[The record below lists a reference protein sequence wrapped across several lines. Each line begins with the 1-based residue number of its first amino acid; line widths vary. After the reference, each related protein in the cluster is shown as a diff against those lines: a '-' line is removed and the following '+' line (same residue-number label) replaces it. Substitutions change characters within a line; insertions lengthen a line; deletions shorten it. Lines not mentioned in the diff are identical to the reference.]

1 MSKQQKFQ
9 AKKPVPAKSK
19 TTKAAAKPGV
29 LQRLDA
35 TFEKNEKKIFYI
47 LLTISTLFSF
57 LLFDSKVSTGG
68 DDSAYIERAWQLLH
82 EGIFPYFQGP
92 GYPVF
97 LSLFVKLFG
106 LNVIVLKL
114 SSVLCQFGFVWFTY
128 KAFRKRIP
136 YSVLF
141 ALISFVSFNTF
152 FQYYASQTYT
162 ETFFLFIQSV
172 CLYIIFNIIDS
183 IKPENGLL
191 TEVKK
196 DYPKWLLF
204 GFMFLVLSLS
214 KSIAFVSIVAVVF
227 YFLLNKNFKQ
237 ILYALIAFGIFRII
251 YQLGTAAAFGA
262 NDSGQLELLLR
273 KDLYKPE
280 LGHEDFSGMIT
291 RFMSNFKLYFSLHMY
306 RIFNIRSVDDIKVYP
321 GISFL
326 SGIVLA
332 VFTFISYRKNKFVFF
347 SGIYVLML
355 CGGVFFAIQ
364 ANNMQD
370 RLIMIAMP
378 LLFLVLFYGVY
389 ELARR
394 SGTLQYL
401 VLLFA
406 AVMILITVG
415 KSVIQAQKN
424 TTALSKNLSGDIYFG
439 YTPDWV
445 NFLQMSRYCAD
456 SLPVNENAQIISRK
470 PEMSFIY
477 GRGRK
482 FIGQYWVP
490 TMNAD
495 SILMGWQQE
504 KVKYVIMPSL
514 RMEPKKNNGRIINTL
529 QRMIQPIQM
538 KYPQKLK
545 LLKTI
550 GTDEAAYLY
559 EISY

>member
-321 GISFL
+321 GISYL

>member
-1 MSKQQKFQ
+1 MAKQQKFQ
-9 AKKPVPAKSK
+9 PKKPLPVKSK
-19 TTKAAAKPGV
+19 TTKATAQAGV
-29 LQRLDA
+29 LQRLDER
-35 TFEKNEKKIFYI
+35 FEKNEKKIFYG
-47 LLTISTLFSF
+47 LLFLSTVFSF

-68 DDSAYIERAWQLLH
+68 DDSAYIERAWQLIH
-82 EGIFPYFQGP
+82 DGIFPYYQGP

-136 YSVLF
+136 YTVLF
-141 ALISFVSFNTF
+141 ALLAFISFNSF

-162 ETFFLFIQSV
+162 ETFFLFIQSI
-172 CLYIIFNIIDS
+172 CLYVMFRIIDS
-183 IKPENGLL
+183 IKTEPGFLSGL
-191 TEVKK
+191 KQ
-196 DYPKWLLF
+196 DYLKWLLF
-204 GFMFLVLSLS
+204 GFMFLLLSIS
-214 KSIAFVSIVAVVF
+214 KSIAFVSIGAVVI
-227 YFLLNKNFKQ
+227 YFLLNKNYKQ
-237 ILYALIAFGIFRII
+237 ILYALIAFAVFRII
-251 YQLGTAAAFGA
+251 YQLGTAAAFGP
-262 NDSGQLELLLR
+262 NGSGQLELLLR

-306 RIFNIRSVDDIKVYP
+306 RILNLRPADAIKVYP
-321 GISFL
+321 GLSFL
-326 SGIVLA
+326 SGIALA
-332 VFTFISYRKNKFVFF
+332 VFTLLSYRKNKFVFF
-347 SGIYVLML
+347 AGIYMLVL

-378 LLFLVLFYGVY
+378 LVFLVLLYGMY

-394 SGTLQYL
+394 SGGLQYI
-401 VLLFA
+401 VLLFSSI
-406 AVMILITVG
+406 MLLITIG
-415 KSVIQAQKN
+415 KSAIQAKEN
-424 TTALSKNLSGDIYFG
+424 TTALSRNLGGDIYYG

-456 SLPVNENAQIISRK
+456 SLPQNTEIISRK

-477 GRGRK
+477 GKGRK

-490 TMNAD
+490 TMNPD
-495 SILMGWQQE
+495 SILMGWQQQ
-504 KVKYVIMPSL
+504 KIKYVIMPNL
-514 RMEPKKNNGRIINTL
+514 RMEPKKNNGRIINTI
-529 QRMIQPIQM
+529 QRMLQPIEM

-550 GTDEAAYLY
+550 GTEEQAYLY
-559 EISY
+559 EINY